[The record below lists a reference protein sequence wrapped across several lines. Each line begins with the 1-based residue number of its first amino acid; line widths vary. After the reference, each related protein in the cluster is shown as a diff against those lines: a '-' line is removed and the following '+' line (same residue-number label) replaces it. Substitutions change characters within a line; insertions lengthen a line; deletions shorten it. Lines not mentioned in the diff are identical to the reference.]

1 MLLQYGSYKDLV
13 KDKQA
18 LYPFA
23 VDSPYEGKIVKKY
36 VSNIE
41 SLSQIEELLS
51 TDRNVYEVIRTI
63 TRKLYIDIDKVK
75 LDCGELIQCVRQINS
90 QLEKHLNV
98 KISMDDVVILTN
110 PPMDDIY
117 SSVHII
123 YNTIVMDYL
132 PMKKLIQY
140 INDTSDLVLDDRVY
154 TDNRLFRCLNQSKMY
169 INKIGM
175 PLIIFNQHNHKTPS
189 ISETMVSHTK
199 GIKYYTFNEVFEIK
213 KSKSLFKTPTEIIQ
227 VMIDNKYDCLF
238 QDNRAGMWCKITQV
252 IYQFP
257 NIYNMNVWLEQ
268 SAQLSNEYSYEDN
281 IIFLENI
288 EDDDFE
294 YNDEN
299 YLYYIINK
307 KIPNQDIH
315 YTRSTHSNQKVEE
328 YLLEFFPQNKVDE
341 LMDMILEPPK
351 KDESLKVFS
360 HNKLNYVLDKTTGFI
375 YSDNDDNQ
383 SSFKI
388 NYYYDLIEP
397 TELKSIE
404 SLSTIEDAREKL
416 LEFMESNDKLY
427 VLKSAWGTGKTH
439 NILKEAVKRNKLNKI
454 LVITGINSLN
464 QTMTLE
470 LNKYLTELFEDDVPP
485 NTLFVSHLEC
495 QTNKNIVLKKS
506 NKVVCSIQSL
516 MKIESECY
524 DIVFIDE
531 FESVLNG
538 YYGYTTFKH
547 QSINSLFNTLR
558 NILRRSEK
566 IITLDADISEPKI
579 NLLISMIGENNS
591 YKIYKNLT
599 KSFQSVQFNIHND
612 NFKSYML
619 HILSDQIDDKKLV
632 IASATRMKAKKILYM
647 LSNTMSEKD
656 TLKNIDTEYSKLV
669 EKYYDSIKDKI
680 ILYVDRDGIILYKTN
695 GKHHVGTK
703 YTNEEVY
710 NNTDKFIQEHNVHTF
725 IYTPTITTGISINEL
740 YFDKCYGI
748 SSNNSVVF
756 NEFIQML
763 MRTRKHI
770 MNEVNIWIQ
779 PHLFKPNSQQI
790 ATEHVLKSQTSR
802 IHLLNEFNY
811 KQNQE
816 LKMTID
822 TELSF
827 TLEDYNNNGVQKLTT
842 EHYCIL
848 QLINM
853 CNLTNTKDNF
863 VFNLLSTLK
872 YHKLNI
878 KYYQGKSKIKD
889 DMIDDTKNKKAM
901 KELDYDQWCLI
912 PFMKF
917 KDFVVEY
924 VRYSAINKP
933 KPNIIDI
940 HLEYLNKYYKEPL
953 EENKE
958 IYYKSKNIY
967 FLLKIQNTQ
976 YKLIQDCF
984 KLMNEPTL
992 ENIYELDTMLNN
1004 SMNQD
1009 NDVMIQNIHRNINTL
1024 LKNHSKDSKIIQ
1036 DCYTL
1041 ISSLSNIETN
1051 YVYVHEMC
1059 DNYIEETIGHYDM
1072 NAIWDLYINRGK
1084 YADVYKIRS
1093 FVNSETNTY
1102 INKLT
1107 YTEEDVI
1114 KLDKQIMRVLCKH
1127 FSIDFNDP
1135 QTIVL
1140 TNKEFI
1146 AIFVKIQLEL
1156 ETLYHYVNDKPIE
1169 CIADP
1174 KHPSYKSGMFNYMSK
1189 KLKTIDYMIQ
1199 YENSKH
1205 TTRGSD
1211 KMFIAPNSSE
1221 AKDFIVDYKCM
1232 NKQVSAVKRLDE
1244 MFPYLQSRPY
1254 KSTLELYKSIQEIPI
1269 EKLNELIIK
1278 VGKNKYLSNKDK
1290 QSLCYMLI
1298 MYYNVNNVLLPNYR
1312 FNVEKSV
1319 NGLDTYKQPFMEKAF
1334 KQYYHSELYYM
1345 TYDPNKLSLEI
1356 TYYDKSKNK
1365 KVEIVELQHSVV
1377 STYKKRK
1384 DDTYERSEDK
1394 TITRPYKH
1402 QKVIMK
1408 NVIHYEKQKTEV
1420 LEIVS
1425 DILNDLVN
1433 CVLLNYDLKS
1443 HFADKPKLKSVEV

>member
-1 MLLQYGSYKDLV
+1 
-13 KDKQA
+13 
-18 LYPFA
+18 
-23 VDSPYEGKIVKKY
+23 
-36 VSNIE
+36 
-41 SLSQIEELLS
+41 
-51 TDRNVYEVIRTI
+51 
-63 TRKLYIDIDKVK
+63 
-75 LDCGELIQCVRQINS
+75 
-90 QLEKHLNV
+90 
-98 KISMDDVVILTN
+98 
-110 PPMDDIY
+110 
-117 SSVHII
+117 
-123 YNTIVMDYL
+123 
-132 PMKKLIQY
+132 
-140 INDTSDLVLDDRVY
+140 
-154 TDNRLFRCLNQSKMY
+154 
-169 INKIGM
+169 
-175 PLIIFNQHNHKTPS
+175 
-189 ISETMVSHTK
+189 
-199 GIKYYTFNEVFEIK
+199 
-213 KSKSLFKTPTEIIQ
+213 
-227 VMIDNKYDCLF
+227 
-238 QDNRAGMWCKITQV
+238 
-252 IYQFP
+252 
-257 NIYNMNVWLEQ
+257 
-268 SAQLSNEYSYEDN
+268 
-281 IIFLENI
+281 
-288 EDDDFE
+288 
-294 YNDEN
+294 
-299 YLYYIINK
+299 
-307 KIPNQDIH
+307 
-315 YTRSTHSNQKVEE
+315 
-328 YLLEFFPQNKVDE
+328 
-341 LMDMILEPPK
+341 
-351 KDESLKVFS
+351 
-360 HNKLNYVLDKTTGFI
+360 
-375 YSDNDDNQ
+375 
-383 SSFKI
+383 
-388 NYYYDLIEP
+388 
-397 TELKSIE
+397 
-404 SLSTIEDAREKL
+404 
-416 LEFMESNDKLY
+416 
-427 VLKSAWGTGKTH
+427 
-439 NILKEAVKRNKLNKI
+439 
-454 LVITGINSLN
+454 
-464 QTMTLE
+464 
-470 LNKYLTELFEDDVPP
+470 
-485 NTLFVSHLEC
+485 
-495 QTNKNIVLKKS
+495 
-506 NKVVCSIQSL
+506 
-516 MKIESECY
+516 
-524 DIVFIDE
+524 
-531 FESVLNG
+531 
-538 YYGYTTFKH
+538 
-547 QSINSLFNTLR
+547 
-558 NILRRSEK
+558 
-566 IITLDADISEPKI
+566 
-579 NLLISMIGENNS
+579 
-591 YKIYKNLT
+591 
-599 KSFQSVQFNIHND
+599 
-612 NFKSYML
+612 
-619 HILSDQIDDKKLV
+619 
-632 IASATRMKAKKILYM
+632 
-647 LSNTMSEKD
+647 
-656 TLKNIDTEYSKLV
+656 
-669 EKYYDSIKDKI
+669 
-680 ILYVDRDGIILYKTN
+680 
-695 GKHHVGTK
+695 
-703 YTNEEVY
+703 
-710 NNTDKFIQEHNVHTF
+710 
-725 IYTPTITTGISINEL
+725 
-740 YFDKCYGI
+740 
-748 SSNNSVVF
+748 
-756 NEFIQML
+756 
-763 MRTRKHI
+763 

-1298 MYYNVNNVLLPNYR
+1298 MYYNVNNVLLSNYR

-1394 TITRPYKH
+1394 TITRPYKY

-1408 NVIHYEKQKTEV
+1408 KVIHYEKQKTEV
-1420 LEIVS
+1420 LEVVS